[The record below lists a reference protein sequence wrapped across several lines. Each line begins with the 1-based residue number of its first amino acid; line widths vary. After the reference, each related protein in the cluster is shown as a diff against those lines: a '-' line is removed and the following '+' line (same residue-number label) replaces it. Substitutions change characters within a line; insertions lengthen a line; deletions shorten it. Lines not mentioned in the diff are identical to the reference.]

1 MRTNT
6 MRTSALLTAV
16 LAAATAVLAACTQQA
31 APGRTTSTRVT
42 RDAGHPRVAHRTIGP
57 HPAAAARPTAGPT
70 VRRTPPSVAG
80 PAACPNGAVTVSA
93 VRGGALPGQ
102 EVALLVFT
110 NRGDAAC
117 TLTGFPGVELLAHD
131 SVVGRPATRS
141 ALAVR
146 TLRLAPGARV
156 TARLSDDSRCNAPLS
171 DTVGVYVPNQT
182 VQLHTALQLRGCAL
196 TIDPVRS

>member
-1 MRTNT
+1 MRP
-6 MRTSALLTAV
+6 SGLLTAV
-16 LAAATAVLAACTQQA
+16 LAAATAVLAACTQQS
-31 APGRTTSTRVT
+31 APRLGRAPSPSAPRA
-42 RDAGHPRVAHRTIGP
+42 AGHSRVAHRTVGS
-57 HPAAAARPTAGPT
+57 HPAAAARPTARAT
-70 VRRTPPSVAG
+70 VRHTPPPDAG

-110 NRGDAAC
+110 NRGDSAC

-131 SVVGRPATRS
+131 SVVGRPAIRS
-141 ALAVR
+141 ALPVR
-146 TLRLAPGARV
+146 TLRLTPGARV
-156 TARLSDDSRCNAPLS
+156 TARLSDNSRCNAPLS